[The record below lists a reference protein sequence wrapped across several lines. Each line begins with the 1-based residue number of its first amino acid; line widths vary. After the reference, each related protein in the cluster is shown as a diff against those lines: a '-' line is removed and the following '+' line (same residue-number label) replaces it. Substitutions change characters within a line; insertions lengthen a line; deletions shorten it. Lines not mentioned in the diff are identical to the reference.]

1 MSRDQVPAETVVV
14 EVARRGKL
22 VVGEPFFTPGTPLML
37 DRKGL
42 GDAGPGDLVV
52 ARRTRGRARVERV
65 LGSADRIEN
74 VLEALLVETGARQE
88 FEPYAPPPVT
98 LDGRVDLREL
108 PTFTIDP
115 ETAKDFDDA
124 LSIDDERAYVHIA
137 DVSYFVDRRLAA
149 RPRRGTARLLDLR
162 ARPRRADAAARP
174 RGRPLQP
181 APERRPALR
190 HGRAARW
197 TRASRRSTAP

>member
-1 MSRDQVPAETVVV
+1 G
-14 EVARRGKL
+14 RRGKP
-22 VVGEPFFTPGTPLML
+22 VVGEPFFTAGTPLML

-52 ARRTRGRARVERV
+52 ARRTRGRARVERT
-65 LGSADRIEN
+65 LGPADRIEN

-88 FEPYAPPPVT
+88 FESYSPPDVT

-124 LSIDDERAYVHIA
+124 LSIDDARAYVHIA
-137 DVSYFVDRRLAA
+137 DVSYFVGA
-149 RPRRGTARLLDLR
+149 
-162 ARPRRADAAARP
+162 
-174 RGRPLQP
+174 
-181 APERRPALR
+181 
-190 HGRAARW
+190 
-197 TRASRRSTAP
+197 